1 MRGYCFRLT
10 MLPPGHE
17 EGLDENGESYFV
29 NVETGTVTSVRP
41 VRYWHMTATS
51 IVLAQIRS
59 SKL

>member
-41 VRYWHMTATS
+41 VRY
-51 IVLAQIRS
+51 
-59 SKL
+59 